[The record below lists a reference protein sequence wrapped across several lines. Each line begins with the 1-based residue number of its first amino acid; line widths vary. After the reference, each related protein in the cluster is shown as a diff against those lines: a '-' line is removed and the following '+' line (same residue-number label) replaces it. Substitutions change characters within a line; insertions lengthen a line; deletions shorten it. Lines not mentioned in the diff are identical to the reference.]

1 MNNTLSIVTKFETM
15 LQDLTEHSIR
25 LERDNML
32 LRKGFA
38 TMASNICLNE
48 DGNTTLE
55 LTEKEVEFLKQ
66 VVNTCNVFNT
76 RG

>member
-1 MNNTLSIVTKFETM
+1 MNNTLSIVTKLETI

>member
-1 MNNTLSIVTKFETM
+1 MNNTLSIVTKLEAI

>member
-1 MNNTLSIVTKFETM
+1 MNNTLSIVTKLETI
-15 LQDLTEHSIR
+15 LQDLTEHSIC

-76 RG
+76 RS